1 MAMDTP
7 AVIAIIGAGPLGIEA
22 ALYARYLG
30 YDVEVFE
37 QAEVGGGQLERGRRG
52 DRLAGTFRE
61 YCSVLALQALE
72 AQHGP
77 GGLPAL
83 DAELTLEQWVDQ
95 YLRPLSETDLL
106 AAHIRR
112 ASRVVEVRPLTA
124 DEIESLLEPEAAGNE
139 TAAAEKEEEGD
150 WEEVTCEPLLVR
162 LVEGGEEKRE
172 YADVV
177 IVATGAAN
185 ALPWPTDARF
195 LHRLGVKDGVAVS
208 YREGLQQIRDLFAIL
223 ADRPSLDLYR

>member
-7 AVIAIIGAGPLGIEA
+7 ATIAIIGAGPLGMEA

-37 QAEVGGGQLERGRRG
+37 QAEVGSGQLERGRG
-52 DRLAGTFRE
+52 ERLAGPFRE

-77 GGLPAL
+77 EGFPAL

-112 ASRVVEVRPLTA
+112 SSRVVEVRPLTA
-124 DEIESLLEPEAAGNE
+124 DEIESLLESGAAEDE
-139 TAAAEKEEEGD
+139 TGAAEKEEDGD
-150 WEEVTCEPLLVR
+150 WEEVVCEPLLVR
-162 LVEGGEEKRE
+162 LEEGGEEKRE

-177 IVATGAAN
+177 IAATGAAD
-185 ALPWPTDARF
+185 AFPWPTDARF

-223 ADRPSLDLYR
+223 ADRPTLDLYR